1 MKAIGHDRL
10 DKVTLDARRH
20 AESRAAEYHDAALQG
35 LLKNK
40 S

>member
-20 AESRAAEYHDAALQG
+20 AETQAVKYRDAALQG

>member
-10 DKVTLDARRH
+10 DKVALDAGRD
-20 AESRAAEYHDAALQG
+20 AETRAAKYRDAALQG